1 MDKEKYWNK
10 IQSRILRRRQPL
22 STLHWRFVLPKQDLG
37 IRVHRYVFLRI
48 YKNFPFVLRLLAIS
62 FIYTRWWFFFGWIAV
77 YKVHK
82 TASKKCNENHGISRW
97 RQLSD
102 MFAAAFIYCIPPS
115 EYYRM
120 QLHRW
125 PRSSWLEFAFD
136 FQSAAWHS
144 AFSGSKSASQ
154 QAIINDKLAFEELL
168 NANNLRSITTLRA
181 VAAGESITTKELQ
194 VLPDEV
200 FFKPR
205 VGNLSR
211 GCFVVRRTSKA
222 KQNNLQIVWFKGK
235 ITNHDQTLDVLN
247 KIIGNYDYLMQPL
260 LKNHPDFALLF
271 NTDELVTIRLVT
283 VKADAESVAMSA
295 LIEIPIVDQPAY
307 YWNMLI
313 DVDSGAFMKPLN
325 FPGQDNEFNKGYR
338 KLAAHAQG
346 KACPYWE
353 DIKKLCA
360 DAHELLD
367 QLFTIGW
374 DVALSTDGPVIVEGN
389 GNWSLAANQVLQQKP
404 MLKLPLG
411 KVYARNFD
419 SRDV

>member
-1 MDKEKYWNK
+1 MFWNK
-10 IQSRILRRRQPL
+10 TQSRILHRRLPL

-48 YKNFPFVLRLLAIS
+48 HKNFPWVLRLLAIS
-62 FIYTRWWFFFGWIAV
+62 FIYTRWWFVFGWMEV
-77 YKVHK
+77 YKAHK
-82 TASKKCNENHGISRW
+82 VASKKCYEKHGIGRC

-102 MFAAAFIYCIPPS
+102 VFAAAFIYCIPPS

-144 AFSGSKSASQ
+144 AFSGSKSESQ

-168 NANNLRSITTLRA
+168 LANYVRSITTLRA
-181 VAAGESITTKELQ
+181 VGAGESITTRELQ
-194 VLPDEV
+194 VLPEEV

-205 VGNLSR
+205 VGNQSR

-222 KQNNLQIVWFKGK
+222 KENNLQIVWFNGK
-235 ITNHDQTLDVLN
+235 IVNDDQTLDVLN
-247 KIIGNYDYLMQPL
+247 KIIGKQDYLVQPL
-260 LKNHPDFALLF
+260 LKNHSDFVLLF

-283 VKADAESVAMSA
+283 VKPDAESVAISA
-295 LIEIPIVDQPAY
+295 LIEIPIVDHPMY

-313 DVDSGAFMKPLN
+313 DVDSGVFMKPLN
-325 FPGQDNEFNKGYR
+325 FPGHDNEFNKGFR
-338 KLAAHAQG
+338 KLAALAEG
-346 KACPYWE
+346 RACPYWE
-353 DIKKLCA
+353 DIKRLCA

-367 QLFTIGW
+367 QMFTIGW

-389 GNWSLAANQVLQQKP
+389 GNWTLTHYQILKQEP
-404 MLKLPLG
+404 MLGLPLG
-411 KVYARNFD
+411 KVYARILD
-419 SRDV
+419 SPDA